1 MKHVVGGGYDGRR
14 LREKSVQGEPARKR
28 LVVMLG
34 IALAATSVDAFA
46 QVTAPSAGGDITSL
60 VTANDDIS
68 LQGGNYTVNLP
79 TGVTT
84 YTGLISGTGTL
95 TVDSPNGA
103 STLVLTQTPTYLLP
117 VSQRTQTVS
126 YDYVNYLPVT
136 YDGLTSPNV
145 FHGGVY
151 VVNNPD
157 PTSLTIGKNTTLQL
171 GNATASGVI
180 LNNDILDNGTLLVD
194 EAAGSG
200 IAKLGGTVSGS
211 GGITVLSPGGNGGLL
226 LLGVNTY
233 TGPSLFLS
241 DGANVGTNQEY
252 GSTPDTDFIVIKTSY
267 LPSTPVPVLGL
278 PGKID
283 ITQNIWEVYYEND
296 INLNDDR
303 GLVMF
308 RGVYSYTDSG
318 DDTNPSLSNP
328 KLNFTSLAGNASE
341 RGVNIEGGIVQFG
354 DGTTSQMFISG
365 NSENTYINL
374 HKNGI
379 LGFDYNGTTTLNTAI
394 GGGQYFGSLSTPGI
408 GDIVITGNASNANH
422 VIFTQGEY
430 YNGLTQIDAGTV
442 LQLGDGTQGDTSG
455 TPGKVGYYN
464 SSGGNSSLLT
474 ADSTNGL
481 STDSITDN
489 GTLIVDNT
497 VGAADGITA
506 VSLSNISGSGSLQQ
520 IGNLPLT
527 LLANTTYTGT
537 TTISTGSTLYLGTN
551 SSGVAGSLASSSA
564 VNLTGAGATLDI
576 SQATAETLQD
586 LSGAAG
592 SVVAL
597 GDHALTVGTADS
609 TVFAGAITD
618 GGIAGG
624 SGGSLTKIGSG
635 TLVLSGANTYTGGT
649 TISGGTLELGAGSS
663 SGSVLGDIVDQGVL
677 AFDRSDDDT
686 FSSVIS
692 GSGGLLQAGSGTT
705 ALTAV
710 DTYTG
715 TTEVAS
721 GDLEV
726 DGTITSDVQVDTG
739 ATLSGTGQVGGINV
753 FGSLLIG
760 DAAAAAKVMS
770 ATRTVTFNPDSQ
782 FQIYID
788 PTGAHSLLQVN
799 GSAVLKGGNVSL
811 SAAAGTYTA
820 NQSYQILA
828 ATGGVTGTF
837 NGVLVNS
844 LNLTPTLKYQA
855 NGVYLVLE
863 AANPGSTGSSGS
875 GTTSSGS
882 GTASS
887 GSGTASSGSGTV
899 TVPTG
904 TASLTPLFPCS
915 QLTLNQCHTERAL
928 QMISAQPPTALVPA
942 LNALVTQTL
951 PAAKVS
957 LDAMNGQIFAE
968 ADTAALR
975 QMSDLRGLVAA
986 HAANATDGQLWMQA
1000 RNGDASLGSDGNAQ
1014 SVSLDDQGSYAGL
1027 QNQIAD
1033 WLKLGAFVGQNRAN
1047 LNLSNGDH
1055 ARLNTPQF
1063 GFYLAGVFGP
1073 NDAWYGNANMGY
1085 ANPQVRTTRYVTVG
1099 NAVGQTASA
1108 SYHQNAA
1115 ALSLEL
1121 GYRGSFGSTQ
1131 VVPFVA
1137 YDGAYVKHGLV
1148 QEDSG
1153 QSLDLNVRG
1162 DSRVSSV
1169 ISSGLHLSQDVQ
1181 ADGGTI
1187 MPELTVAI
1195 GRQQGDAM
1203 GSADVSFEAAPGT
1216 PFRTDGV
1223 KTGRLLETVS
1233 GGLSAELSHGWTA
1246 SLDGTY
1252 AHASHENDRG
1262 VKAQV
1267 ALAF

>member
-1 MKHVVGGGYDGRR
+1 MKHVVGVGNNGRW

-84 YTGLISGTGTL
+84 YSGLISGTGTL

-103 STLVLTQTPTYLLP
+103 STLVLTQTPTYTLP
-117 VSQRTQTVS
+117 AAQKTQTTY
-126 YDYVNYLPVT
+126 YDYVNFLPVT

-145 FHGGVY
+145 FHGGVT
-151 VVNNPD
+151 VVSNPD
-157 PTSLTIGKNTTLQL
+157 PASLTIGNNTTLQL
-171 GNATASGVI
+171 GNATANNVT
-180 LNNDILDNGTLLVD
+180 LNNDILDNGTLLLN
-194 EAAGSG
+194 EGSRTNQGG
-200 IAKLGGTVSGS
+200 IIRLGGTVSGS
-211 GGITVLSPGGNGGLL
+211 GGITVLSPGGNGGIGLS
-226 LLGVNTY
+226 GVNTY

-241 DGANVGTNQEY
+241 DGANVGGDHAY
-252 GSTPDTDFIVIKTSY
+252 ASTPDTDFIVIKTSY
-267 LPSTPVPVLGL
+267 LPETPVPVLGL

-296 INLNDDR
+296 INLDAYT

-318 DDTNPSLSNP
+318 DDDNPSLSNP
-328 KLNFTSLAGNASE
+328 KLNFTSLPGNASE
-341 RGVNIEGGIVQFG
+341 RGVNIEGSIVQFG

-365 NSENTYINL
+365 NADNTYINL
-374 HKNGI
+374 HNNGI

-430 YNGLTQIDAGTV
+430 YNGLTQIDAGTT
-442 LQLGDGTQGDTSG
+442 LQLGDDTQGDASG
-455 TPGKVGYYN
+455 TPGQVGYYN

-474 ADSTNGL
+474 ADNANGL
-481 STDSITDN
+481 STDRITDN

-497 VGAADGITA
+497 VGAVDGITA

-527 LLANTTYTGT
+527 LLANTTYTGA
-537 TTISTGSTLYLGTN
+537 TTIGAGSTLYLGTN
-551 SSGVAGSLASSSA
+551 SSGVAGSIASSSGVA
-564 VNLTGAGATLDI
+564 LTGTGATLDI

-592 SVVAL
+592 SIVAL
-597 GDHALTVGTADS
+597 GSHALTVGTADS

-618 GGIAGG
+618 GGIGGG
-624 SGGSLTKIGSG
+624 SAGSLIKIGSG

-649 TISGGTLELGAGSS
+649 TISGGMLQLGTGSS
-663 SGSVLGDIVDQGVL
+663 SGSVLGDIVDQGTL
-677 AFDRSDDDT
+677 AFDRSDNAI
-686 FSSVIS
+686 FSGVIS

-721 GDLEV
+721 GDLQV
-726 DGTITSDVQVDTG
+726 DGTITSDVQVDAG

-753 FGSLLIG
+753 FGNLLIG

-770 ATRTVTFNPDSQ
+770 ATRTVTFNPGSQ

-788 PTGAHSLLQVN
+788 PTGAHSLLQIN

-837 NGVLVNS
+837 SGVLVNS

-863 AANPGSTGSSGS
+863 AANAGSTGSSGS
-875 GTTSSGS
+875 GTT
-882 GTASS
+882 SS

-1153 QSLDLNVRG
+1153 QSLDVNVHG
-1162 DSRVSSV
+1162 DSRESSV

-1181 ADGGTI
+1181 TDGGTI

-1203 GSADVSFEAAPGT
+1203 GTADVSFEAAPGT
-1216 PFRTDGV
+1216 AFRTDGV

-1233 GGLSAELSHGWTA
+1233 GGLSAELRHGWTA

>member
-1 MKHVVGGGYDGRR
+1 MKHIVGGGYDGRR
-14 LREKSVQGEPARKR
+14 LREKSGHGEPVRKR
-28 LVVMLG
+28 LAAMLG

-46 QVTAPSAGGDITSL
+46 QTTVNAPSSGGDITAL
-60 VTANDDIS
+60 LQADAGTDNIV
-68 LQGGNYTVNLP
+68 LQGPAYSVALP
-79 TGVTT
+79 SGTTT
-84 YTGLISGTGTL
+84 YSGVLSGTGTL
-95 TVDSPNGA
+95 TVNGA
-103 STLVLTQTPTYLLP
+103 SNTLVFTGTNTFTVPNPTETTAAKGYYNDN
-117 VSQRTQTVS
+117 SEI
-126 YDYVNYLPVT
+126 
-136 YDGLTSPNV
+136 YDGIAGAPFRGWIYNLVNPNSPEV
-145 FHGGVY
+145 FINSGA
-151 VVNNPD
+151 
-157 PTSLTIGKNTTLQL
+157 TLQL
-171 GNATASGVI
+171 GGGGVTGSLGVYANI
-180 LNNDILDNGTLLVD
+180 EDNGTLAIN
-194 EAAGSG
+194 AANDGS
-200 IAKLGGTVSGS
+200 AFSLGSISGS
-211 GGITVLSPGGNGGLL
+211 GSLHLITGSPYLANVSTYTGATIIENNQTLFLGTDHTYGAIPDSSFVFNNGSFILNTPINDGSGNPGVMSVSQNVWQNHYGNDINIDGNGGLI
-226 LLGVNTY
+226 V
-233 TGPSLFLS
+233 LS
-241 DGANVGTNQEY
+241 
-252 GSTPDTDFIVIKTSY
+252 
-267 LPSTPVPVLGL
+267 
-278 PGKID
+278 
-283 ITQNIWEVYYEND
+283 
-296 INLNDDR
+296 
-303 GLVMF
+303 
-308 RGVYSYTDSG
+308 GVYSYTDSG
-318 DDTNPSLSNP
+318 VNAKTDPSLSNSS
-328 KLNFTSLAGNASE
+328 LNYTIIRGSAST
-341 RGVNIEGGIVQFG
+341 RGFNIEGGMVQFG
-354 DGTTSQMFISG
+354 DGTTDKIFLPG
-365 NSENTYINL
+365 NEYTSYINL
-374 HKNGI
+374 HNGGI
-379 LGFDYNGTTTLNTAI
+379 LAFDYDGTVTLDTPI
-394 GGGQYFGSLSTPGI
+394 GGGIYHDSTSTPGI
-408 GDIVITGNASNANH
+408 GSVVITGNASNANH
-422 VIFTQGEY
+422 VIFTQPGD
-430 YNGLTQIDAGTV
+430 YNGLTQIDAGTI
-442 LQLGDGTQGDTSG
+442 LQLGDGTVGNSTG
-455 TPGKVGYYN
+455 TPGQLGYF
-464 SSGGNSSLLT
+464 SSSRGDSSLLT
-474 ADSTNGL
+474 AESSDGL
-481 STDSITDN
+481 STDRITDN
-489 GTLIVDNT
+489 GTLLVDNV
-497 VGAADGITA
+497 VGAQDGITA
-506 VSLSNISGSGSLQQ
+506 VSLSNISGSGGLTQ
-520 IGNLPLT
+520 IGALPLT
-527 LLANTTYTGT
+527 LLENTTYTGA
-537 TTISTGSTLYLGTN
+537 TTIGTGSTLYLGTN
-551 SSGVAGSLASSSA
+551 SSGVAGSIASSSGVA
-564 VNLTGAGATLDI
+564 LTGAGATLDI
-576 SQATAETLQD
+576 SQAGAETLQD

-592 SVVAL
+592 SVIAL
-597 GDHALTVGTADS
+597 GSHALTVGTADS

-618 GGIAGG
+618 GGIGGG
-624 SGGSLTKIGSG
+624 SAGSLIKIGSG

-649 TISGGTLELGAGSS
+649 TISGGMLQLGTGSS
-663 SGSVLGDIVDQGVL
+663 SGSVLGDIVDQGTL
-677 AFDRSDDDT
+677 AFDRSDNVT
-686 FSSVIS
+686 FSGVIS

-721 GDLEV
+721 GDLQV
-726 DGTITSDVQVDTG
+726 DGTITSDVQVDAG

-753 FGSLLIG
+753 FGNLLIG

-770 ATRTVTFNPDSQ
+770 ATRTVTFNPGSQ

-788 PTGAHSLLQVN
+788 PTGAHSLLQIN

-837 NGVLVNS
+837 SGVLVNS

-863 AANPGSTGSSGS
+863 AANAGSTGSSGS
-875 GTTSSGS
+875 GTT
-882 GTASS
+882 SS

-1153 QSLDLNVRG
+1153 QSLDVNVRG
-1162 DSRVSSV
+1162 DSRGSSV

-1181 ADGGTI
+1181 TDRGTI

-1203 GSADVSFEAAPGT
+1203 GTADVSFEAAPGT
-1216 PFRTDGV
+1216 AFRTDGV

-1233 GGLSAELSHGWTA
+1233 GGLSAELRRGWTA

>member
-1 MKHVVGGGYDGRR
+1 MKHVVGVGNNGRW
-14 LREKSVQGEPARKR
+14 LREKSGQGEPTRKR
-28 LVVMLG
+28 LAVMLG

-46 QVTAPSAGGDITSL
+46 QVTAPSASGDITAL
-60 VTANDDIS
+60 LQADAGTDNIL
-68 LQGGNYTVNLP
+68 LQGAAYSVALP
-79 TGVTT
+79 SGTTT
-84 YTGLISGTGTL
+84 YSGVLSGTGTL
-95 TVDSPNGA
+95 TVSGAGNTLALTGTSTFTVPNPTETAIPKGYFPGNSETYEGIAGTPFHGWTYVLVNPNPPQVFIDNGA
-103 STLVLTQTPTYLLP
+103 
-117 VSQRTQTVS
+117 
-126 YDYVNYLPVT
+126 
-136 YDGLTSPNV
+136 
-145 FHGGVY
+145 
-151 VVNNPD
+151 
-157 PTSLTIGKNTTLQL
+157 TLQL
-171 GNATASGVI
+171 GANGLTGSLNTSGNFENNGALVI
-180 LNNDILDNGTLLVD
+180 DAANNNYEVWL
-194 EAAGSG
+194 GS
-200 IAKLGGTVSGS
+200 VSGS
-211 GGITVLSPGGNGGLL
+211 GSLRLL
-226 LLGVNTY
+226 RGWLEIVDVSTY
-233 TGPSLFLS
+233 SGATIIENDQTLFLGN
-241 DGANVGTNQEY
+241 DHGYGAIPNSSFVFNN
-252 GSTPDTDFIVIKTSY
+252 GSFILDTPINFGS
-267 LPSTPVPVLGL
+267 GN
-278 PGKID
+278 PGVMAV
-283 ITQNIWEVYYEND
+283 TQNVWENHWGND
-296 INLNDDR
+296 ININGFG
-303 GLVMF
+303 GLIVLS
-308 RGVYSYTDSG
+308 GVYSYTDSG
-318 DDTNPSLSNP
+318 VNARTTPALSNP
-328 KLNFTSLAGNASE
+328 NLNYTMI
-341 RGVNIEGGIVQFG
+341 RGGSSTRGFNIEGGIVQFG
-354 DGTTSQMFISG
+354 DGTTDKIFLPG
-365 NSENTYINL
+365 NEYTSYINL
-374 HKNGI
+374 HNGGI
-379 LGFDYNGTTTLNTAI
+379 LAFDYDGTVTLDTPI
-394 GGGQYFGSLSTPGI
+394 GGGIYHDSTSTPGI
-408 GDIVITGNASNANH
+408 GSVVITGNASNANH
-422 VIFTQGEY
+422 VIFTQPGD
-430 YNGLTQIDAGTV
+430 YNGLTQIDAGTI
-442 LQLGDGTQGDTSG
+442 LQLGDGTVGNSTG
-455 TPGKVGYYN
+455 TPGQLGYF
-464 SSGGNSSLLT
+464 SSSRGDSSLLT
-474 ADSTNGL
+474 AESSDGL
-481 STDSITDN
+481 STDRITDN
-489 GTLIVDNT
+489 GTLLVDNV
-497 VGAADGITA
+497 VGAQDGITA
-506 VSLSNISGSGSLQQ
+506 VSLSNISGSGGLTQ
-520 IGNLPLT
+520 IGALPLT
-527 LLANTTYTGT
+527 LLENTTYTGAT
-537 TTISTGSTLYLGTN
+537 MIGTGSTLYLGTN
-551 SSGVAGSLASSSA
+551 SSGVAGSIASSSGVA
-564 VNLTGAGATLDI
+564 LTGAGATLDI

-592 SVVAL
+592 SIVAL
-597 GDHALTVGTADS
+597 GSHALTVGTADS

-618 GGIAGG
+618 GGIGGG
-624 SGGSLTKIGSG
+624 SAGSLIKVGSG

-649 TISGGTLELGAGSS
+649 TISGGMLQLGTGSS
-663 SGSVLGDIVDQGVL
+663 SGSVLGDIVDQGIL
-677 AFDRSDDDT
+677 AFDRSDNVT
-686 FSSVIS
+686 FSGVIS

-721 GDLEV
+721 GDLQV
-726 DGTITSDVQVDTG
+726 DGTITSDVQVDAG

-753 FGSLLIG
+753 FGNLLIG

-770 ATRTVTFNPDSQ
+770 ATRTVTFNPGSQ

-788 PTGAHSLLQVN
+788 PTGAHSLLQIN

-837 NGVLVNS
+837 SGVLVNS

-863 AANPGSTGSSGS
+863 AANAGSTGSSGS
-875 GTTSSGS
+875 GTT
-882 GTASS
+882 SS

-1153 QSLDLNVRG
+1153 QSLDVNVHG
-1162 DSRVSSV
+1162 DSRESSV
-1169 ISSGLHLSQDVQ
+1169 ISSGLHLSEDFQT
-1181 ADGGTI
+1181 DGGTI
-1187 MPELTVAI
+1187 LPELTVAI

-1203 GSADVSFEAAPGT
+1203 GTADVSFEAAPGT
-1216 PFRTDGV
+1216 AFRTDGV

-1233 GGLSAELSHGWTA
+1233 GGLSAELRHGWTA